1 MIILVLLAT
10 RVVYANCDVAFQ
22 HHQPAFIRSEAGFIQ
37 GL

>member
-1 MIILVLLAT
+1 MIILVLAT
-10 RVVYANCDVAFQ
+10 RVVYANRDVAFH